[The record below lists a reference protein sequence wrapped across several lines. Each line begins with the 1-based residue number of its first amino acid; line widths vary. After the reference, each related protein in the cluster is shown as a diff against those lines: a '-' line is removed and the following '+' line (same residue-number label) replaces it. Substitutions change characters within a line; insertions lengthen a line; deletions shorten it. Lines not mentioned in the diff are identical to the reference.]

1 MARERDESLQ
11 KKIATTPLP
20 AVEQED
26 ADRSRPESATL
37 SKWDRQTKRTVLIVL
52 LAALLFAIWLSRD
65 VLSWLIIAGII
76 SYLLS
81 PIVGLLARLRIPR
94 ALGTTFVFII
104 LAVVMVVVP
113 ILLAPV
119 LTAQLTDLASFDVS
133 STASALFNA
142 LMAWVNELPDE
153 IILFGIEIPTN
164 NAVNQFQSDFQ
175 QITFVPTL
183 AEVLNYVQGLITT
196 ATGIVTSTTA
206 LTFNVVGTIFSALA
220 ATIVIYFMSLYMTK
234 DMPAIR
240 GYFQSLF
247 PSSFQ
252 PELAELM
259 RRIGYIWA
267 SFFRGQLIL
276 SFTIGIVTW
285 VVLTIVGMP
294 GALVLAITAGVLEVI
309 PQLGPVIATIPA
321 VIVALIQ
328 GSPVLAQYGV
338 GNVGFALLIV
348 GIYFVIQQLE
358 GSILVP
364 RIIGDSVNLHPVVVI
379 MGVMV
384 GLSTFGILGAF
395 LAAPTL
401 ASIRVV
407 GGYVHAKLLD
417 YPPFQKP
424 MIPDRRR
431 QPYRK
436 RVRGD
441 QPGIEATLKAAQ
453 NAGQTTTTPA
463 STVAVPLPELP
474 PGSPAEPKEIGDAA
488 RTSGATR

>member
-1 MARERDESLQ
+1 MAKEREEVPQ
-11 KKIATTPLP
+11 EKIA
-20 AVEQED
+20 AQSASSAERGE
-26 ADRSRPESATL
+26 AHRSRPDTSAQ
-37 SKWDRQTKRTVLIVL
+37 SKWDKQTKRTVLILL
-52 LAALLFAIWLSRD
+52 LAAAIFAIWLSRS
-65 VLSWLIIAGII
+65 VLPWLIVAGII

-81 PIVGLLARLRIPR
+81 PVVGLLGRLRIPR
-94 ALGTTFVFII
+94 ALGTTIVFII
-104 LAVVMVVVP
+104 LAVVMILLP

-133 STASALFNA
+133 RTASSLFNA
-142 LMAWVNELPDE
+142 LVTWVNELPDQ
-153 IILFGIEIPTN
+153 ITFFGIEIPTS

-206 LTFNVVGTIFSALA
+206 LTFNVVGTIFSTLVAI
-220 ATIVIYFMSLYMTK
+220 IVIYFMSLYLTK

-276 SFTIGIVTW
+276 SFAIGSITW
-285 VVLTIVGMP
+285 IVLTLVGMP
-294 GALVLAITAGVLEVI
+294 GALVLAITAGALEVI
-309 PQLGPVIATIPA
+309 PQFGPIIATIPA

-401 ASIRVV
+401 ASIRVI

-424 MIPDRRR
+424 MIPDKRR
-431 QPYRK
+431 QPYRR

-441 QPGIEATLKAAQ
+441 QTGIEATLKAAQ
-453 NAGQTTTTPA
+453 SVGQSVPTAT
-463 STVAVPLPELP
+463 VPLPDLP
-474 PGSPAEPKEIGDAA
+474 PGSPAEPKEISDGA

>member
-1 MARERDESLQ
+1 MAERREEITRQTIGDDAEGVES
-11 KKIATTPLP
+11 
-20 AVEQED
+20 
-26 ADRSRPESATL
+26 SRAPHEAAHS
-37 SKWDRQTKRTVLIVL
+37 SKWDKQTKRTVLILL
-52 LAALLFAIWLSRD
+52 LAGVIFTIWLSRD
-65 VLSWLIIAGII
+65 VLSWLIVAGII

-81 PIVGLLARLRIPR
+81 PIVGLLGRLRVPR
-94 ALGTTFVFII
+94 ALGTTIVFII
-104 LAVVMVVVP
+104 LAILMVLVP

-133 STASALFNA
+133 RTATSLFAA
-142 LMAWVNELPDE
+142 LMTWVNDLPDQVN
-153 IILFGIEIPTN
+153 IFGITIPTS
-164 NAVNQFQSDFQ
+164 NAVDEFQTNFQ

-206 LTFNVVGTIFSALA
+206 LTFNVVGRIFSALVA
-220 ATIVIYFMSLYMTK
+220 IIVVYFMSLYITK

-276 SFTIGIVTW
+276 SFSIGFITW

-309 PQLGPVIATIPA
+309 PQFGPIIATIPA

-338 GNVGFALLIV
+338 GNVGFALLII

-401 ASIRVV
+401 ASIRVL

-441 QPGIEATLKAAQ
+441 RLSVESSLKAAQ
-453 NAGQTTTTPA
+453 SASQTTTP
-463 STVAVPLPELP
+463 AVPLPELP
-474 PGSPAEPKEIGDAA
+474 PGSPAEPKELGDSAA
-488 RTSGATR
+488 RPSTAAH

>member
-1 MARERDESLQ
+1 MTQNREGRIQTEEGAPVDASASPRTLPE
-11 KKIATTPLP
+11 TTPS
-20 AVEQED
+20 
-26 ADRSRPESATL
+26 SR
-37 SKWDRQTKRTVLIVL
+37 WDRQTKRTVVILL
-52 LAALLFAIWLSRD
+52 LAGVIFALWLSRD

-81 PIVGLLARLRIPR
+81 PIVGLLGRLRIPR
-94 ALGTTFVFII
+94 ALGTTVVFII
-104 LAVVMVVVP
+104 LAIVMILLP

-119 LTAQLTDLASFDVS
+119 LTAQLTELASFDVFR
-133 STASALFNA
+133 TATSLFNA
-142 LMAWVNELPDE
+142 LLAWVNGLPDQ
-153 IILFGIEIPTN
+153 ITILGFEIPTA
-164 NAVNQFQSDFQ
+164 NAVDQFQADFQ

-183 AEVLNYVQGLITT
+183 AEILNYVQGLITT

-206 LTFNVVGTIFSALA
+206 LTINVVAAIFSAA
-220 ATIVIYFMSLYMTK
+220 VAIIVIYFMSLYLTK

-276 SFTIGIVTW
+276 SFAIGIITW

-294 GALVLAITAGVLEVI
+294 GALVLAITAGVLEVL
-309 PQLGPVIATIPA
+309 PQFGPIIATIPA

-338 GNVGFALLIV
+338 GNFGFALLIV
-348 GIYFVIQQLE
+348 AIYFVIQQLE

-401 ASIRVV
+401 ASLRVV

-431 QPYRK
+431 QPYRR

-441 QPGIEATLKAAQ
+441 QPNVEATLKSAQ
-453 NAGQTTTTPA
+453 SAPQQQP
-463 STVAVPLPELP
+463 SVAVPLPELP
-474 PGSPAEPKEIGDAA
+474 PGSPAEPKEISDVARPSTAA
-488 RTSGATR
+488 H